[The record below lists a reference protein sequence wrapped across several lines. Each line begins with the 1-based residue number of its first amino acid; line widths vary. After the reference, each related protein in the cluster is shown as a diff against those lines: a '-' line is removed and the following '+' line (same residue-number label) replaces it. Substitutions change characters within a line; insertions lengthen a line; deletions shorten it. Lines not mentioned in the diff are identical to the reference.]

1 MSRLVEAK
9 PRAEAARGSAGAN
22 ALRGTQSSVQQ
33 RVKDY
38 GERVAKF
45 VPAEVLAFYS
55 CSVQLIMT
63 KTGPANG
70 DFRLWA
76 FSIVGVIGWV
86 VTPIWLGTFST
97 DPATRR
103 PNQIMG
109 FVAFLVWAYAYPA
122 GVFAELRLYDP
133 VIGGIALLTFTLMS
147 GFFQP
152 RR

>member
-1 MSRLVEAK
+1 VSRLVEAR
-9 PRAEAARGSAGAN
+9 PRAETAHGAATF
-22 ALRGTQSSVQQ
+22 RGTQTSVQQ

-70 DFRLWA
+70 EFRLWA

-109 FVAFLVWAYAYPA
+109 FLAFLIWAYAYPA
-122 GVFAELRLYDP
+122 GAFAELGIYDP
-133 VIGGIALLTFTLMS
+133 VIGGLVLLTFTLLS

-152 RR
+152 RK

>member
-1 MSRLVEAK
+1 
-9 PRAEAARGSAGAN
+9 
-22 ALRGTQSSVQQ
+22 
-33 RVKDY
+33 
-38 GERVAKF
+38 VAKF

-63 KTGPANG
+63 KTGPTNG
-70 DFRLWA
+70 EFRLWA
-76 FSIVGVIGWV
+76 FSVVAAIGWV

-122 GVFAELRLYDP
+122 GVFVERGVYDP
-133 VIGGIALLTFTLMS
+133 VVGGIALLTFTLIS

-152 RR
+152 KEKRAR

>member
-1 MSRLVEAK
+1 MH
-9 PRAEAARGSAGAN
+9 
-22 ALRGTQSSVQQ
+22 GTPSSVQQ

-70 DFRLWA
+70 EFRLWA

-86 VTPIWLGTFST
+86 VTPIWLGTFSA
-97 DPATRR
+97 DLATRR

-109 FVAFLVWAYAYPA
+109 FIAFLIWAYAYPA
-122 GVFAELRLYDP
+122 GVFVERGLYDP
-133 VIGGIALLTFTLMS
+133 VVGGVALLTFTLVS

-152 RR
+152 RK

>member
-1 MSRLVEAK
+1 VSRLVEAQ
-9 PRAEAARGSAGAN
+9 PRAEAARGAATF
-22 ALRGTQSSVQQ
+22 RGTQTSVQQ

-70 DFRLWA
+70 EFRLWA

-86 VTPIWLGTFST
+86 ATPIWLGTFSS

-109 FVAFLVWAYAYPA
+109 FIAFLIWAYAYPA
-122 GVFAELRLYDP
+122 GVFSELGIYDP
-133 VIGGIALLTFTLMS
+133 VVGGLVLLTFTLLS

-152 RR
+152 RK